1 MNEVEMDDILTWWSL
16 KANSPHDTKEY
27 KKFYQDKL
35 DKVLKLVDELNK
47 KKLDFNAKSIV

>member
-1 MNEVEMDDILTWWSL
+1 MNEVEMDEILMRWSL

-35 DKVLKLVDELNK
+35 DKVMKLVEELN
-47 KKLDFNAKSIV
+47 DENIQSRA

>member
-16 KANSPHDTKEY
+16 KANSPYDTKEY

-35 DKVLKLVDELNK
+35 DKVLKLVEKLNK
-47 KKLDFNAKSIV
+47 EKA

>member
-1 MNEVEMDDILTWWSL
+1 MNELKMDEILMWWSL
-16 KANSPHDTKEY
+16 KSTSPHHTKEY

-47 KKLDFNAKSIV
+47 EKA

>member
-1 MNEVEMDDILTWWSL
+1 MNEVEMDEILMRWSL
-16 KANSPHDTKEY
+16 KANSPHHTKEY

-47 KKLDFNAKSIV
+47 KKLDFNA

>member
-1 MNEVEMDDILTWWSL
+1 MNEVEMDDILLWWSL

-47 KKLDFNAKSIV
+47 KKLDFNA